1 MTRAADLAKL
11 IAGGGTITVA
21 DNSDTLTLE
30 STDADANVGPVLN
43 LHRNSASPADGDL
56 TGRIVFKAD
65 DDAGNAATFARIE
78 ATATDVS
85 NGGED
90 GRLDF
95 FTAKDDAFT
104 AALSVLGTDVGIGTT
119 SPSQK
124 LVVSNTSG
132 SISSLIQTSASG
144 TGNLLFG
151 DTDSDTSGR
160 VQYNHSSNFLA
171 FYANGSERMRIDSNG
186 NVGIGDTSPE
196 SNTNFTA
203 LTVTSTTSTGG
214 GQVYVQSSS
223 VNSVFGADNSSSD
236 PKSILQTV
244 TDHPLQIG
252 THNTERLRVGADGHL
267 FATSS
272 DTSLANLTLKKS
284 AGDTI
289 DYLQCRKT
297 DNDLRIVLEGS
308 GDVHNATGTFSAISD
323 EKLKENIV
331 DASSQWDDIK
341 NIKIRN
347 FSLKADKSSEANMIG
362 VVAQEI
368 EKISPNLVKERIDTD
383 PDTGEDLGTKTKIV
397 KYSILHTKAVK
408 ALQEAM
414 ARIETLEAKV
424 KTLESK

>member
-1 MTRAADLAKL
+1 
-11 IAGGGTITVA
+11 
-21 DNSDTLTLE
+21 
-30 STDADANVGPVLN
+30 
-43 LHRNSASPADGDL
+43 
-56 TGRIVFKAD
+56 
-65 DDAGNAATFARIE
+65 
-78 ATATDVS
+78 
-85 NGGED
+85 ED

-414 ARIETLEAKV
+414 ARIETLE
-424 KTLESK
+424 